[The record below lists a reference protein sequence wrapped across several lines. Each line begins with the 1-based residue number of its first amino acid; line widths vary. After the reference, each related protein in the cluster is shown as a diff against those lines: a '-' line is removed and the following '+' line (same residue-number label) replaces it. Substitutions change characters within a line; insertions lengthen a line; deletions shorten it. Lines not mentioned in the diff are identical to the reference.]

1 MFGKAGVVK
10 LWPAESRL
18 IVGEGLETVLS
29 AATRMTYRGQWL
41 TPAWATLS
49 SHMLRELPPIPGI
62 EQLIIVVDNDPE
74 GQDAAQHTCTMWRCA
89 DRKVIPLVPKTAGA
103 DANDVLRSVCHA

>member
-1 MFGKAGVVK
+1 MR
-10 LWPAESRL
+10 ESFACP
-18 IVGEGLETVLS
+18 TVEE
-29 AATRMTYRGQWL
+29 AHHRHRWL
-41 TPAWATLS
+41 
-49 SHMLRELPPIPGI
+49 LRELPPIPGI